1 MRKKLF
7 LLSGVLMLLFQF
19 ALAQTVDVSGK
30 VTDDKGNPIAGATV
44 QERGTR
50 NGTTTDAGG
59 SFKLS
64 IKSGATLQISSIGYD
79 TKTMPATAGS
89 NLNVALSQSEQS
101 LSEVVVTGVGVA
113 TSKKKIGIDVSTLS
127 NKNFAK
133 SAILSP
139 DQALVGQI
147 PGAQVQLNSGEPG
160 AAASIILRGINS
172 LGSTQPMILVDGI
185 EVTNINGLDPGN
197 IERIEVVKGAA
208 GGTLYG
214 AQGAN
219 GVIQIFTKRGVKG
232 SKPNITF
239 SSRYSSDQVL
249 RGNELLAKK
258 HHYVTDAQGYV
269 LDAGG
274 SRIRRNPVTG
284 QWTDPAFEG
293 TNPNNS
299 KTYLEPTYDHMDQAF
314 RTAHTLNNI
323 FNISGGSEKFDY
335 NMSLNN
341 LSQQSVLFN
350 KFNRNNI
357 SLGMGIELAKGLT
370 FRSTSQ
376 LILQEEDLLSV
387 DRFAM
392 INSYQWID
400 FNSRDSIGNLV
411 IQPKQLNERNPLSE
425 LEWHQRYSKSN
436 RFIQNFNVNYKLN
449 RFVELDWKYGLD
461 LSNREFNDVYKN
473 QENLLQNQFW
483 GLSRKGSITSQYDK
497 NQWQNM
503 LTSIF
508 IRTDFEKDFKL
519 NIPIR
524 TTTQAS
530 YDWRRNDYN
539 YFFAQGTELP
549 PFPPSNISVAAQKN
563 SGDYR
568 EAFNTFGFLINQ
580 SIDWANL
587 FGLAVGFRS
596 DYSSEFGG
604 TDKKPFTF
612 PRGNV
617 YFRPSELLNVSWL
630 SDWKLR
636 AAYGE
641 AGIQPPRFSRQVT
654 LAPAQL
660 GTANS
665 LNLQGNARN
674 PNLLVQ
680 RSKEFEIGTDIGF
693 VTNSKEWF
701 TRISTSFTYW
711 QRKGEDIIQN
721 ADASP
726 STGFSS
732 RIDNLINTE
741 GRGFDFQ
748 LDAVVL
754 NQKKITWNFGIRAG
768 RSVTEI
774 TKLSNDKEVI
784 SGNFTL
790 RPGERVGVFWGQV
803 PLSSL
808 DELRPNGTPY
818 LTTAQKAN
826 YEIVNGIVV
835 NKNTRAALIS
845 ASDDK
850 RFMGDPNPDFT
861 MSFINN
867 FNLFKKLNL
876 SFQFDWWQGH
886 QVYNLTR
893 QWLYRDRLHADYDDV
908 VSINGQ
914 SGAWA
919 QFYNSLYNSVQPISW
934 FVEDASFVRLR
945 DVSLSYTIGPDVLS
959 KTKFFNSITIL
970 ASGRNLLTFTKYSG
984 LDPEVSS
991 NRSTGFGRGED
1002 NFGFPNLKSYQVG
1015 LTFGF

>member
-1 MRKKLF
+1 MRKKLS
-7 LLSGVLMLLFQF
+7 LLTGMLVLCVQL

-30 VTDDKGNPIAGATV
+30 VTDDKGNPITGATV

-50 NGTTTDAGG
+50 NGTTTDQSG
-59 SFKLS
+59 SFKLAV
-64 IKSGATLQISSIGYD
+64 KSGATLQISFVGYD
-79 TKTMPATAGS
+79 TKTIATGS
-89 NLNVALSQSEQS
+89 GGTMNVVLSQSEQS
-101 LSEVVVTGVGVA
+101 LSEVVVTGVGAA
-113 TSKKKIGIDVSTLS
+113 TSRKKIGIDVSTVS
-127 NKNFAK
+127 SKNFAK

-147 PGAQVQLNSGEPG
+147 AGAQIQLTSGQPGAG
-160 AAASIILRGINS
+160 ASIILRGINS

-185 EVTNINGLDPGN
+185 EVTDINGLDPAN
-197 IERIEVVKGAA
+197 IERVEVVKGAA

-219 GVIQIFTKRGVKG
+219 GVIQIFTKRGAKG

-239 SSRYSSDQVL
+239 SSRYSSDQVI
-249 RGNELLAKK
+249 RENDLLAKN
-258 HHYVTDAQGYV
+258 HHYVTNAQGFV

-274 SRIRRNPVTG
+274 NPIRRNPVTG
-284 QWTDPAFEG
+284 QWTDPAFEAS
-293 TNPNNS
+293 NPNNN
-299 KTYLEPTYDHMDQAF
+299 KPYREQTYDHMDQAF
-314 RTAHTLNNI
+314 RTARTLNNV
-323 FNISGGSEKFDY
+323 FNVSGGFGKFDY
-335 NMSLNN
+335 NFGLNN

-350 KFNRNNI
+350 KFTRNNI
-357 SLGMGIELAKGLT
+357 SLGLGFELAKGLT
-370 FRSTSQ
+370 ARTSSQ

-425 LEWHQRYSKSN
+425 LEWHDRYSKTN
-436 RFIQNFNVNYKLN
+436 RFVQNFNVNYKLN
-449 RFVELDWKYGLD
+449 RFVELDWKYGID

-473 QENLLQNQFW
+473 QEGLLQNQFW

-503 LTSIF
+503 LTSVF
-508 IRTDFEKDFKL
+508 IRTDFEKDFRLK
-519 NIPIR
+519 IPIR

-580 SIDWANL
+580 SIDWGNL
-587 FGLAVGFRS
+587 FGIAVGIRS
-596 DYSSEFGG
+596 DFSSEFGG
-604 TDKKPFTF
+604 PEKKPFTF

-660 GTANS
+660 GNANS

-674 PNLLVQ
+674 PNLRVQ
-680 RSKEFEIGTDIGF
+680 LSKEFEVGTD
-693 VTNSKEWF
+693 VTFITGKKEWF
-701 TRISTSFTYW
+701 SRISAGFTYW

-748 LDAVVL
+748 LDATVL
-754 NQKKITWNFGIRAG
+754 DKKNITWNFGIRAG
-768 RSVTEI
+768 RAVTEI

-808 DELRPNGTPY
+808 DEVRPNGTPY
-818 LTTAQKAN
+818 LTAAQKAD

-861 MSFINN
+861 ASFINS
-867 FNLFKKLNL
+867 FNLFKKLNV
-876 SFQFDWWQGH
+876 SFQFDWWKGH

-893 QWLYRDRLHADYDDV
+893 QWLYRDRLHADFDQQV
-908 VSINGQ
+908 TINGQ

-945 DVSLSYTIGPDVLS
+945 DVSISYTIGSDVLG

-970 ASGRNLLTFTKYSG
+970 ASGRNLLTFSDYTG

-991 NRSTGFGRGED
+991 RTSTGFGRGED

>member
-1 MRKKLF
+1 MRKKLS
-7 LLSGVLMLLFQF
+7 LLTGMLVLCVQL

-30 VTDDKGNPIAGATV
+30 VTDDKGNPITGATV

-50 NGTTTDAGG
+50 NGTTTDQSG
-59 SFKLS
+59 SFKLAV
-64 IKSGATLQISSIGYD
+64 KSGATLQISFVGYD
-79 TKTMPATAGS
+79 TKTIATGS
-89 NLNVALSQSEQS
+89 GGTMNVVLSQSEQS
-101 LSEVVVTGVGVA
+101 LSEVVVTGVGAA
-113 TSKKKIGIDVSTLS
+113 TSRKKIGIDVSTVS
-127 NKNFAK
+127 SKNFAK

-147 PGAQVQLNSGEPG
+147 AGAQIQLTSGQPGAG
-160 AAASIILRGINS
+160 ASIILRGINS

-185 EVTNINGLDPGN
+185 EVTDINGLDPAN
-197 IERIEVVKGAA
+197 IERVEVVKGAA

-219 GVIQIFTKRGVKG
+219 GVIQIFTKRGAKG

-239 SSRYSSDQVL
+239 SSRYSSDQVI
-249 RGNELLAKK
+249 RENDLLAKN
-258 HHYVTDAQGYV
+258 HHYVTNAQGFV

-274 SRIRRNPVTG
+274 NPIRRNPVTG
-284 QWTDPAFEG
+284 QWTDPAFEAS
-293 TNPNNS
+293 NPNNN
-299 KTYLEPTYDHMDQAF
+299 KPYREQTYDHMDQAF
-314 RTAHTLNNI
+314 RTARTLNNV
-323 FNISGGSEKFDY
+323 FNVSGGFGKFDY
-335 NMSLNN
+335 NFGLNN

-350 KFNRNNI
+350 KFTRNNI
-357 SLGMGIELAKGLT
+357 SLGLGFELAKGLT
-370 FRSTSQ
+370 ARTSSQ

-425 LEWHQRYSKSN
+425 LEWHDRYSKTN
-436 RFIQNFNVNYKLN
+436 RFVQNFNVNYKLN
-449 RFVELDWKYGLD
+449 RFVELDWKYGID

-473 QENLLQNQFW
+473 QEGLLQNQFW

-503 LTSIF
+503 LTSVF
-508 IRTDFEKDFKL
+508 IRTDFEKDFRLK
-519 NIPIR
+519 IPIR

-580 SIDWANL
+580 SIDWGNL
-587 FGLAVGFRS
+587 FGIAVGIRS
-596 DYSSEFGG
+596 DFSSEFGG
-604 TDKKPFTF
+604 PEKKPFTF

-660 GTANS
+660 GNANS

-674 PNLLVQ
+674 PNLRVQ
-680 RSKEFEIGTDIGF
+680 LSKEFEVGTD
-693 VTNSKEWF
+693 VTFITGKKEWF
-701 TRISTSFTYW
+701 SRISAGFTYW

-748 LDAVVL
+748 LDATVL
-754 NQKKITWNFGIRAG
+754 DKKNITWNFGIRAG
-768 RSVTEI
+768 RAVTEI

-808 DELRPNGTPY
+808 DEVRPNGTPY
-818 LTTAQKAN
+818 LTAAQKAN
-826 YEIVNGIVV
+826 YEVVNGIVV
-835 NKNTRAALIS
+835 HKTTRSALIS

-861 MSFINN
+861 ASFINS
-867 FNLFKKLNL
+867 FNLFKKLSV
-876 SFQFDWWQGH
+876 SFQFDWWKGH

-893 QWLYRDRLHADYDDV
+893 QWLYRDRLHADFDQQV
-908 VSINGQ
+908 TINGQ

-945 DVSLSYTIGPDVLS
+945 DVSISYTIGPDVLG

-970 ASGRNLLTFTKYSG
+970 ASGRNLLTFSDYTG

-991 NRSTGFGRGED
+991 RTSTGFGRGED

>member
-1 MRKKLF
+1 MRKKLS
-7 LLSGVLMLLFQF
+7 LLTGMLALCVQL
-19 ALAQTVDVSGK
+19 ALAQTVEVSGK
-30 VTDDKGNPIAGATV
+30 VTDDKGNPVIGATV

-50 NGTTTDAGG
+50 NGTTTDQLGA
-59 SFKLS
+59 FKMTV
-64 IKSGATLQISSIGYD
+64 KSGATLQISFIGFD
-79 TKTMPATAGS
+79 TKTVAASGS
-89 NLNVALSQSEQS
+89 VNVQLTQSEQS
-101 LSEVVVTGVGVA
+101 LSEVVVTGVGAA
-113 TSKKKIGIDVSTLS
+113 TSRKKIGIDVASVS
-127 NKNFAK
+127 SKNFAK

-160 AAASIILRGINS
+160 SAASIILRGINS
-172 LGSTQPMILVDGI
+172 LGTTQPMILVDGI
-185 EVTNINGLDPGN
+185 EVTDINGLDPAN
-197 IERIEVVKGAA
+197 IDRIEVVKGAA

-219 GVIQIFTKRGVKG
+219 GVIQIFTKKG
-232 SKPNITF
+232 AKGAKPNITF

-249 RGNELLAKK
+249 RGNDLLAKS
-258 HHYVTDAQGYV
+258 HHYVTDAQGFV

-274 SRIRRNPVTG
+274 ARIRRNPVTG

-293 TNPNNS
+293 SNPNNS
-299 KTYLEPTYDHMDQAF
+299 KPYQEQTYDHLDQAF
-314 RTAHTLNNI
+314 RTARTLNNT
-323 FNISGGSEKFDY
+323 FNVNGGFGKFDY
-335 NMSLNN
+335 NFSLNN

-357 SLGMGIELAKGLT
+357 SLGLGFELAKGLT
-370 FRSTSQ
+370 VRTTSQ

-425 LEWHQRYSKSN
+425 LEWHDRYSKTN

-461 LSNREFNDVYKN
+461 LSNREFNDVFQN
-473 QENLLQNQFW
+473 QESLLQNQFW

-508 IRTDFEKDFKL
+508 VRTDFEKDFKL
-519 NIPIR
+519 KIPIR

-539 YFFAQGTELP
+539 YFFSQGTELP

-580 SIDWANL
+580 SIDWGNL
-587 FGLAVGFRS
+587 FGIAVGIRS
-596 DYSSEFGG
+596 DFSSEFGG
-604 TDKKPFTF
+604 PEKKPFTF

-630 SDWKLR
+630 NDWKLR

-660 GTANS
+660 GTASS

-674 PNLLVQ
+674 PNLKVQ
-680 RSKEFEIGTDIGF
+680 LSKELEIGTDVAIITGK
-693 VTNSKEWF
+693 KEWF
-701 TRISTSFTYW
+701 SRVSASFTYW
-711 QRKGEDIIQN
+711 QRKGQDIIQN

-726 STGFSS
+726 TTGFSS

-741 GRGFDFQ
+741 GRGFDLQ
-748 LDAVVL
+748 IDLTVLD
-754 NQKKITWNFGIRAG
+754 KKNITWNFGIRGG
-768 RSVTEI
+768 RAVTEI

-784 SGNFTL
+784 NGNFTL

-803 PLSSL
+803 ALTSL
-808 DELRPNGTPY
+808 DEVRPDGTPY
-818 LTTAQKAN
+818 LTTAQKAD
-826 YEIVNGIVV
+826 YEIVNGMVV
-835 NKNTRAALIS
+835 NKNTRAVLIS

-861 MSFINN
+861 ASFINS
-867 FNLFKKLNL
+867 FSLFKKLNV

-893 QWLYRDRLHADYDDV
+893 QWLYRDRLHADFDDPIT
-908 VSINGQ
+908 INGQ
-914 SGAWA
+914 TGAWA
-919 QFYNSLYNSVQPISW
+919 QYYNSLYNSVQPISW

-945 DVSLSYTIGPDVLS
+945 DLSISYTIGPEVLG
-959 KTKFFNSITIL
+959 KTKFFNSITVL

-984 LDPEVSS
+984 LDPEVST

-1002 NFGFPNLKSYQVG
+1002 DFGFPNLRSYQVG